1 MSIGKWKFAM
11 THLFLSVFLIVYN
24 AAISLAA
31 TSSKVTQSNN
41 PFRSLLPE
49 KNNSVSLPQSL
60 SKPVSTTTKNPS
72 LGKKKGTEKAAHSNS
87 AAQLT
92 KLKTSSRT
100 DISSLTKQITET
112 LSMKDILET
121 SEGPYAFIDEKK
133 YRMSSRKESG
143 WEKSFSR
150 LSIKIARNCR
160 KLMERQ
166 TLS

>member
-1 MSIGKWKFAM
+1 MSIGKWKFVM
-11 THLFLSVFLIVYN
+11 SLLFLSVFLIVYN
-24 AAISLAA
+24 AAISLTA

-41 PFRSLLPE
+41 PFRSLLP
-49 KNNSVSLPQSL
+49 KKINSVSLPQSL
-60 SKPVSTTTKNPS
+60 SKPVSTTTKSPS
-72 LGKKKGTEKAAHSNS
+72 QGKKKGTEKAAHSNS

-133 YRMSSRKESG
+133 YRMSSRKERVTG
-143 WEKSFSR
+143 KS
-150 LSIKIARNCR
+150 LCQDY
-160 KLMERQ
+160 L
-166 TLS
+166 